1 VARDCWILARP
12 EELDDHPVGERRYLA
27 PCHCSACA
35 ARILEDVPDDDIVEE
50 AWAEAM
56 PKLVGISIGRLG
68 ISYIAID
75 EAGRLCHLRPHL
87 REWTAAA

>member
-12 EELDDHPVGERRYLA
+12 EELDDHPVGERGYLA

-50 AWAEAM
+50 EA
-56 PKLVGISIGRLG
+56 
-68 ISYIAID
+68 
-75 EAGRLCHLRPHL
+75 
-87 REWTAAA
+87 